1 MKYLFEKVRGH
12 AGALVVSVIL
22 SLVLAVASILPAQLT
37 QEMIDMG
44 FMNGDPD
51 HIFRP
56 AVLIGLLALM
66 QGVLSFCVT
75 ALSSYVGESVA
86 AAARGE
92 IAERLLGL
100 PVNFQGEKSSTYL
113 VSRFGEA
120 GKISSLFSPTVYTFF
135 SGIIQA
141 GIAFALL
148 LHTDGRLTL
157 LLLLPAPLF
166 VAFSLFS
173 IRSFRAVI
181 EESLEASAEY
191 NGKMNEVIRARET
204 IRVTDTIKEAYSATE
219 QYNCKMKNKGVRQS
233 IMLGISTETL
243 KLLSSILVAYAYI
256 VCGIYLVGG
265 GEMTA
270 GTAVM
275 CASYAGRLYVPLVTV
290 GAVAVSSQPAF
301 TAIKRIQETFFSHT
315 MAQTTKGASIAKVQS
330 IDACNLSYRYNGSH
344 AGFGPLSFSVQ
355 SPGIYLI
362 KGGNGSGKSTLSKV
376 LLKVIGC
383 YEGSLRI
390 NGVELSA
397 ISEPS
402 FRKHVSSVSQHPFL
416 FEMSVRDNI
425 LYGVRHPDEE
435 QYKEIMQALN
445 LNRIIDDL
453 PSGDQTMVS
462 EGGKN
467 LSGGTRQKISLAR
480 ALVRGSDMLVLDEP
494 FNNLD
499 KDSIGGLVSVLTK
512 ASLSNLVVVI
522 DHSGILDGIATQK
535 FHLSSDETP

>member
-1 MKYLFEKVRGH
+1 MKYLFEKLRGH
-12 AGALVVSVIL
+12 AGALVLSVGL
-22 SLVLAVASILPAQLT
+22 SLVLAVVSIIPAQLT

-44 FMNGDPD
+44 FMNGDPN

-56 AVLIGLLALM
+56 AVLIGLLALL

-86 AAARGE
+86 AAARSE

-100 PVNFQGEKSSTYL
+100 PANFQGEKSSTYL

-120 GKISSLFSPTVYTFF
+120 GKISSLFSPIVYTFF
-135 SGIIQA
+135 SGLIQA
-141 GIAFALL
+141 GIALALL
-148 LHTDGRLTL
+148 LHTDGRLTI

-166 VAFSLFS
+166 VVFSYFS
-173 IRSFRAVI
+173 IRSFRTII
-181 EESLEASAEY
+181 EESLETSAEY

-204 IRVTDTIKEAYSATE
+204 IRVTDTSKEAYSAAE
-219 QYNCKMKNKGVRQS
+219 QYNRKMKNKGVRQS
-233 IMLGISTETL
+233 VMLGISTETL
-243 KLLSSILVAYAYI
+243 KLLSSLLVAYAYV
-256 VCGIYLVGG
+256 VCGIYLMGG

-275 CASYAGRLYVPLVTV
+275 CASYAGKLYTPLVSV

-301 TAIKRIQETFFSHT
+301 TAIRRIQETFYSHAT
-315 MAQTTKGASIAKVQS
+315 AQTTKGASIAKVQS
-330 IDACNLSYRYNGSH
+330 IDAYNLSYRYKGSR
-344 AGFGPLSFSVQ
+344 AGFGPLSFSLQ

-362 KGGNGSGKSTLSKV
+362 QGGNGSGKSTLSNV
-376 LLKVIGC
+376 LLKVLGS

-390 NGVELSA
+390 NGVELST
-397 ISEPS
+397 ISESS
-402 FRKHVSSVSQHPFL
+402 FRKHVSSVSQQPFL
-416 FEMSVRDNI
+416 FEMSVKDNV
-425 LYGVRHPDEE
+425 LYGVTHPDEE
-435 QYKEIMQALN
+435 RYEEIMRALN
-445 LNRIIDDL
+445 LNKVIDDL

-480 ALVRGSDMLVLDEP
+480 ALMRGSDTLVLDEP

-499 KDSIGGLVSVLTK
+499 KGSISGLVSVLTK
-512 ASLSNLVVVI
+512 ASLTNLVIVI
-522 DHSGILDGIATQK
+522 DHSGILDSAATQK
-535 FHLSSDETP
+535 LHLSPNEAL